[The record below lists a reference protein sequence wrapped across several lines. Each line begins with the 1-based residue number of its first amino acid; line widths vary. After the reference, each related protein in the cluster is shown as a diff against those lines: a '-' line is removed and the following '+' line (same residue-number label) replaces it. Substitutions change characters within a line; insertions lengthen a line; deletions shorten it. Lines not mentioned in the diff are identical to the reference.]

1 MQQITPPLTVTDA
14 IAVGIS
20 DGVRISGLGRSTL
33 YNFAKAGKLPLR
45 KVGGRTLIM
54 VDDIRRLIE
63 TESKAA

>member
-1 MQQITPPLTVTDA
+1 MQTTSPDT
-14 IAVGIS
+14 IAVS
-20 DGVRISGLGRSTL
+20 VTDGVRISGLGRSTL

-54 VDDIRRLIE
+54 VDDLRRLIE